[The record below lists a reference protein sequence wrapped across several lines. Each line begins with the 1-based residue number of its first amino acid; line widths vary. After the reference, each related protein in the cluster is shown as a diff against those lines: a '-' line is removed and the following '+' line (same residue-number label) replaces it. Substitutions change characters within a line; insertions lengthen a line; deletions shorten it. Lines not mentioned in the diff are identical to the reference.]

1 MIYSA
6 GNDTIMNWNS
16 SAVIDLNDLASIPAI
31 SVSGENLLIGSM
43 TINQVAGSD
52 VQYRFDDEIG
62 IVRVASNG
70 SLNYGSEI
78 TYYAG
83 SILILDT
90 NQNTVIDLSDSTY
103 ENISVIDA
111 ANGSGADRFIYE
123 TGNITIQNG
132 DSTDVIDFSNYSFDE
147 VSTQFTSSG
156 LILTMDNSSLNVEG
170 TSLTTFY
177 FSDGTHIAN
186 FDNQTL

>member
-1 MIYSA
+1 
-6 GNDTIMNWNS
+6 
-16 SAVIDLNDLASIPAI
+16 V
-31 SVSGENLLIGSM
+31 
-43 TINQVAGSD
+43 
-52 VQYRFDDEIG
+52 
-62 IVRVASNG
+62 
-70 SLNYGSEI
+70 

-83 SILILDT
+83 SILVLDT

-132 DSTDVIDFSNYSFDE
+132 DSTDVIDLSNYSFDE

-156 LILTMDNSSLNVEG
+156 LILTVDNSSLNVEG
-170 TSLTTFY
+170 TSLTSFH
-177 FSDGTHIAN
+177 FADGTRTADFTNQN
-186 FDNQTL
+186 FN